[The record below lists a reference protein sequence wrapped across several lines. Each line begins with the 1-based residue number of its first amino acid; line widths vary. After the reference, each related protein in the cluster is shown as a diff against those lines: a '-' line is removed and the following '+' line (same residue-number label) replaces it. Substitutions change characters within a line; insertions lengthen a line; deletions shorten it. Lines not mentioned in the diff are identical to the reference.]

1 MNLLVL
7 KCNTIVMNAKV
18 YTPKNL
24 KMGSTMK
31 QFLLSLVATTI
42 SIVLTFGTAAWLDGK
57 KKEEAKREMVMMIL
71 YDLAGSIEQAEQ
83 CDSQLREGFKQQVAV
98 AENPKL
104 LDENPFLFVKSA
116 PYVNYTETVERIFST
131 NIETINTLGNVLFAE
146 NVSDIYRL
154 RQRYR
159 QEICDKYMA
168 DFEQNEGFK
177 QYEQVMNIAYSSYY
191 IYMSGILL
199 SEMKEEFAQ
208 CRQMMDVS
216 DADLATYR
224 QKRQAMLQASAA
236 DSIQNALL
244 EEAGQNHQQ
253 LEEAK
258 EKGKK
263 SASK

>member
-1 MNLLVL
+1 MNV
-7 KCNTIVMNAKV
+7 KIH
-18 YTPKNL
+18 TPKNL
-24 KMGSTMK
+24 KMGGTMK

-83 CDSQLREGFKQQVAV
+83 CDSLLREGFKQQVAV
-98 AENPKL
+98 AENPVL
-104 LDENPFLFVKSA
+104 LDENPFLFVKTT

-154 RQRYR
+154 RR
-159 QEICDKYMA
+159 QYKQDICDKYMEE
-168 DFEQNEGFK
+168 FERAEGFK
-177 QYEQVMNIAYSSYY
+177 QYEQAMNIDYTSGY
-191 IYMSGILL
+191 IYLSGILIN
-199 SEMKEEFAQ
+199 EMKEKLAQ
-208 CRQMMDVS
+208 CRQMMGVS

-224 QKRQAMLQASAA
+224 QKRQAMSQASAA

-244 EEAGQNHQQ
+244 EETGQNYQR
-253 LEEAK
+253 LKEAK

-263 SASK
+263 KTDNK